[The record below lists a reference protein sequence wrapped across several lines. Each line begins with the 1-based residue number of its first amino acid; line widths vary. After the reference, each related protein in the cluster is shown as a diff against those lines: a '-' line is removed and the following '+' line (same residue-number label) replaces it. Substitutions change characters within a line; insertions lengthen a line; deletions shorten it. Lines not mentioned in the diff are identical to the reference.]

1 MGFMRRGRKRKNED
15 REVPNTPMQWRRMF
29 AYIRPYTRRLILALI
44 ATAASALLGL
54 VFPAVIQGVLDSVL
68 QQRDLALLD
77 SITLFLIAVFLARSF
92 TSLIE
97 SYNLNYIGE
106 RIVMDVRRDV
116 YTHLQSLPLQ
126 FFVERRVGELISR
139 LSNDVS

>member
-1 MGFMRRGRKRKNED
+1 MAFMRRGRRRKTED

-29 AYIRPYTRRLILALI
+29 AYIRPYTRRLILALL

-77 SITLFLIAVFLARSF
+77 SITLFFDWCLPGTFRYLA
-92 TSLIE
+92 
-97 SYNLNYIGE
+97 
-106 RIVMDVRRDV
+106 
-116 YTHLQSLPLQ
+116 H
-126 FFVERRVGELISR
+126 
-139 LSNDVS
+139 